1 MTSLLPFSLLPPAS
15 TQPRNDSICNMLLF
29 VHIRAVTCEIWCRLF
44 CKHLHFFW
52 QNFALRWILSVDILL
67 RTQSIK
73 ERWLQSTKVCV
84 LISKAIY
91 PIVRECRAEPR
102 CCPSSRDHP
111 WHSLVSTWRGRAVW
125 PGPAALHPPV
135 LGADHAGVVGVVVQS
150 PLVQQPAVKI
160 SFAALHLLIYVCKIN
175 MFEIHCIRYK
185 YLWYVNRDL
194 SS

>member
-1 MTSLLPFSLLPPAS
+1 MQYVVVCAHQGSDMWNMMQAFLQTPLLLLTKSRYIIKNTEHQRAVITINESMCFDFKSNLPNCPRVSGWASLLSVISWPSVA
-15 TQPRNDSICNMLLF
+15 QPRLHLARPRS
-29 VHIRAVTCEIWCRLF
+29 VT
-44 CKHLHFFW
+44 
-52 QNFALRWILSVDILL
+52 
-67 RTQSIK
+67 RTGS
-73 ERWLQSTKVCV
+73 
-84 LISKAIY
+84 
-91 PIVRECRAEPR
+91 
-102 CCPSSRDHP
+102 
-111 WHSLVSTWRGRAVW
+111 
-125 PGPAALHPPV
+125 LHPPV